1 MMENEVLFRIGVR
14 IAVSMPARPRPPN
27 LKDTRPRFSASQAE
41 SLAHRLYGLQA
52 KAKELPSE
60 RDQNF
65 LLETEPG
72 DKCVLK
78 IANAAEDRAILELQ
92 NEALAHIARRDEGLP
107 VPRVLSSREGRDI
120 ETVDDSFLVRM
131 LTHLPGTPLASYR
144 PHAPNLLKELGRML
158 GRLDRALE
166 SFDHPASDRYIHWDS
181 RHARDVVGSALELA
195 EASEK
200 RPLLERSLE
209 RIAELP
215 SVESLPTAVI
225 HNDANDHNIL
235 VGRDGAIIGL
245 LDFGDM
251 VATAQI
257 FELANA
263 CAYVMA
269 PSAEPLATA
278 ARVVAGYHECRP
290 LTDREIETIFP
301 AILARLSMSVA
312 ISARQSSEEP
322 ERDYLT
328 VSEEAAWNL
337 LGRLDAVCP
346 RLAHYQF
353 RQACGIEAHPATV
366 RLSDVAGGASFA
378 SVLPFDL
385 REEPAYIF
393 DLTVGS
399 LEVRGR
405 DVVDDFESFNAFV
418 FDTLRAKGMK
428 VGVGRYGEP
437 RALYSTSGF
446 RTESGEP
453 RTVHLGIDL
462 FVAPG
467 TAVHAPLPGEVHSF
481 RVNDAP
487 LDYGPTIILEHC
499 LDDVVFYTLYGHLS
513 QSSLD
518 KLAGGKPVARGE
530 AFATVGEPP
539 GNGGWPAHLHFQS
552 SSICWIGKVTFRAS
566 HHRRFGSSGS
576 ASHPI
581 PASFWGSPTALA
593 TSPPGRT
600 RTSRRDVS
608 VSSRRRSASPIESRC
623 TSCRGAAHTSTT
635 STADPSSIWSTT
647 WRMSGTR
654 IREWSRRRRVRWPS

>member
-328 VSEEAAWNL
+328 VSKRQPGTCSVASTRSARASPTTSSVKLAESRPIQRQFACPMW
-337 LGRLDAVCP
+337 RAV
-346 RLAHYQF
+346 R
-353 RQACGIEAHPATV
+353 
-366 RLSDVAGGASFA
+366 AS
-378 SVLPFDL
+378 
-385 REEPAYIF
+385 RAYCRS
-393 DLTVGS
+393 T
-399 LEVRGR
+399 
-405 DVVDDFESFNAFV
+405 FEKNPHTS
-418 FDTLRAKGMK
+418 
-428 VGVGRYGEP
+428 
-437 RALYSTSGF
+437 STSP
-446 RTESGEP
+446 S
-453 RTVHLGIDL
+453 
-462 FVAPG
+462 
-467 TAVHAPLPGEVHSF
+467 EVS
-481 RVNDAP
+481 RCVDETWS
-487 LDYGPTIILEHC
+487 TISKAS
-499 LDDVVFYTLYGHLS
+499 T
-513 QSSLD
+513 
-518 KLAGGKPVARGE
+518 P
-530 AFATVGEPP
+530 
-539 GNGGWPAHLHFQS
+539 S
-552 SSICWIGKVTFRAS
+552 SSTPCARKA
-566 HHRRFGSSGS
+566 
-576 ASHPI
+576 
-581 PASFWGSPTALA
+581 
-593 TSPPGRT
+593 
-600 RTSRRDVS
+600 
-608 VSSRRRSASPIESRC
+608 
-623 TSCRGAAHTSTT
+623 
-635 STADPSSIWSTT
+635 
-647 WRMSGTR
+647 
-654 IREWSRRRRVRWPS
+654 